1 MKEYLRINFE
11 LDNTIIGAGLYSGI
25 KNYSDIIHII
35 KELSEVIRVYSKEE
49 IIYKLRSFYVDK
61 YGIVKDLNLKITVD
75 HRGVGTYPA
84 YMINEFTSN
93 GSLLLYKFGKFYEY
107 HREFQTVIVNLNTL
121 EISLDL
127 EFNGGDKAEL
137 VILNECIKDSN
148 IKIMCDNTL
157 TLPENDIPGEVSVNF
172 DIDEIDN
179 AIKIFE
185 MFDKSLKRLNEEW

>member
-35 KELSEVIRVYSKEE
+35 KELSEVIRGVHGKEE
-49 IIYKLRSFYVDK
+49 IIYKLRSYYANK
-61 YGIVKDLNLKITVD
+61 GGIVKDLKITVN
-75 HRGVGTYPA
+75 HRGVCVYPA
-84 YMINEFTSN
+84 YIVNEFTSN

-107 HREFQTVIVNLNTL
+107 HREIQTVTINLNTL

-127 EFNGGDKAEL
+127 EIDGSNEIEL
-137 VILNECIKDSN
+137 TILNECVKDLN
-148 IKIMCDNTL
+148 IKIIPNNIPTL
-157 TLPENDIPGEVSVNF
+157 SDYIQYEVSVKF
-172 DIDEIDN
+172 DMDEIDN

-185 MFDKSLKRLNEEW
+185 MFDKSLKRLNEE